1 MQEEAS
7 TTTQAQTGLD
17 AASANLVSI
26 SSCQLRKKDSFLL
39 VLFCFALKKKKKSY
53 CVALA
58 DL

>member
-39 VLFCFALKKKKKSY
+39 VLFCFALKKKKSLT
-53 CVALA
+53 V
-58 DL
+58 